1 MHSSSIA
8 IGLGLGLALAGVS
21 GPARGDIAALWLFDE
36 AEGVPPGSVLTDA
49 GPGGHL
55 LNLGRGGRL
64 VPGRFGRALRVVE
77 PAPLALDVAALE
89 AAGASAAA
97 LVRSG
102 LRPPPEPAAGRALE
116 PMTWAN
122 ARFAAA
128 LVHGEPHLRGTPLTH
143 PTASPL
149 NLGGGDF
156 TVECWLRIDPGAAAP
171 GVLLELASGPRGSD
185 EPVTRLSLD
194 PAAGRFELVNTPS
207 ATRLEIPTDVAA
219 FTDAWAHV
227 AFVYDAG
234 RGALRHAVDG
244 RWQGE
249 PLPVRLEPLPAGDGD
264 SLSVGRDGRWE
275 RPLPGALDELRV
287 STGQVYAAGAPFA
300 PPPSFARA
308 EEVPRLPEA
317 PPLRFPDGRSPPRTI
332 ELGGDKHLF
341 LDDALLASHEHLT
354 FRPHPARLEEIV
366 LEADAG
372 WASVVEDDEGR
383 IRLYGECPGGTC
395 VWLSTDGR
403 SFAAPG
409 GREEAEGAEGS
420 HAPAHLVAADPARRG
435 TVWIDPAAPP
445 AERWK
450 LLSGSADRGL
460 WIFYSADGLAFVRN
474 EVTALPFAAGSA
486 PTIYF
491 DDQRRRY
498 VAHLRSDS
506 RRSASGATERV
517 FVRAETTDP
526 LRSWPF
532 QPAPEGSVAGTVRL
546 PWWLDNG
553 PLAPAGPSTEYPV
566 VMARDPRLDPEATD
580 LYNTRA
586 LKYPWAPDAYLAFPL
601 WYFHYEQA
609 PPPAR
614 EALAAPERGRGSGV
628 VEVQLAT
635 SRDGLRW
642 TRHPRPA
649 YLPIGDH
656 RGYPIR
662 RPYLVFGL
670 VRRGAEIWQYVYSRA
685 SYHSPHG
692 AAARPPVV
700 HRLVQ
705 RLDGFV
711 SADAPYDRE
720 ATLVTHPLRFAGA
733 RLELNVDTGA
743 TGFVQVGFLDE
754 RGRPIAGHALD
765 DCIYVNGNEVAYP
778 VEWLGSGT
786 DVSALAG
793 RTVQLVMR
801 LRGASL
807 YALQFVPGEPA
818 AADRPP
824 RPARLRATTPARTS
838 SARASGSVTV
848 RR

>member
-1 MHSSSIA
+1 MRVLAIA
-8 IGLGLGLALAGVS
+8 IGLGLALG
-21 GPARGDIAALWLFDE
+21 GGPRPARADTAALWLFDE
-36 AEGVPPGSVLTDA
+36 AEGVYPGSVLTDA
-49 GPGGHL
+49 GPDGHFL
-55 LNLGRGGRL
+55 SLGRGGRL

-77 PAPLALDVAALE
+77 PAALAPDLAALE
-89 AAGASAAA
+89 AAGAGETA

-102 LRPPPEPAAGRALE
+102 LRPPPEPAPGRAVE

-128 LVHGEPHLRGTPLTH
+128 LVHGEPHLRGTPGTH
-143 PTASPL
+143 PTAGAL

-156 TVECWLRIDPGAAAP
+156 TVEAWLRVDPGAAGA
-171 GVLLELASGPRGSD
+171 GVLLELASGPRGGD
-185 EPVTRLSLD
+185 GPVTRLSLH
-194 PAAGRFELVNTPS
+194 PAEGRFELENTPS
-207 ATRLEIPTDVAA
+207 GTRLSIPTEVAA

-244 RWQGE
+244 RWRGE
-249 PLPVRLEPLPAGDGD
+249 PLPARLAPLPAGDGD

-287 STGQVYAAGAPFA
+287 STAQRYAAGADFA
-300 PPPSFARA
+300 PPASLARA
-308 EEVPRLPEA
+308 GPAPRFPDA

-332 ELGGDKHLF
+332 ELGGDKHVF
-341 LDDALLASHEHLT
+341 LDDALLARHEQLT

-366 LEADAG
+366 LEADVG
-372 WASVVEDDEGR
+372 WATVVEDDEGR

-395 VWLSTDGR
+395 VWLSEDGVR
-403 SFAAPG
+403 FTAP
-409 GREEAEGAEGS
+409 EGPR
-420 HAPAHLVAADPARRG
+420 HRVAPDPARRG
-435 TVWIDPAAPP
+435 SVFLDPAAPP

-450 LLSGSADRGL
+450 LLSGSAERGL
-460 WIFYSADGLAFVRN
+460 WLHASADGFAFTRN

-491 DDQRRRY
+491 DDQRRLY
-498 VAHLRSDS
+498 VAHLRSDA
-506 RRSASGATERV
+506 RRTPAGRTERA
-517 FVRAETTDP
+517 FLRAETTDP
-526 LRSWPF
+526 LRAWPF
-532 QPAPEGSVAGTVRL
+532 TPVPDAPPPAGAL
-546 PWWLDNG
+546 LHPWWLDNG
-553 PLAPAGPSTEYPV
+553 PLAPAGPSHEYPV
-566 VMARDPRLDPEATD
+566 AMARDPRLDPESTD

-601 WYFHYEQA
+601 WYYHYEHA
-609 PPPAR
+609 APPAR
-614 EALAAPERGRGSGV
+614 AALAAPERGRGSGV

-649 YLPIGDH
+649 YVPVGDH

-685 SYHSPHG
+685 SYHSPHDP
-692 AAARPPVV
+692 APRPPVV

-733 RLELNVDTGA
+733 RLALNVDTGA

-754 RGRPIAGHALD
+754 RGQPVPGYGVD
-765 DCIYVNGNEVAYP
+765 DCVFVNGNQVAYP
-778 VEWLGSGT
+778 VEWLGTGA
-786 DVSALAG
+786 DLSALAG

-807 YALQFVPGEPA
+807 YALQFVPGAPA
-818 AADRPP
+818 AAD
-824 RPARLRATTPARTS
+824 
-838 SARASGSVTV
+838 
-848 RR
+848 